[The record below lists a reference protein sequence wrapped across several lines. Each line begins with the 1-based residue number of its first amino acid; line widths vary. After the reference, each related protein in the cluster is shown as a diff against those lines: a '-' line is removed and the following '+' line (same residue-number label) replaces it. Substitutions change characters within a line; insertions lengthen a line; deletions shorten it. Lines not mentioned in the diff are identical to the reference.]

1 VVLLTLV
8 IGVLNVLLGFAAAVY
23 LGFGPPGLMETW
35 EAITGNPSTGNPSTG
50 NPSTGNSSTGNSS
63 TGNPPT
69 GGLSAQTAADEESIN
84 EFVEGLASSSL
95 EDMLDTDTDGEMSVE
110 PYDELYDDDAAE
122 LMAPDDPEN
131 WELDEKLIETSIL
144 KLNIAMMK
152 SGARATD
159 IDTRLRECRGST
171 DTETIETCLAM
182 LREDCETYL
191 SEQNMEAEKFSARIG
206 ELGELQSLGEE
217 IELTNLEQAS
227 QVETTLSNLEFM
239 DFSSDLEAANLRLLE
254 EINNLRVARHNLR
267 DNQEVAFL
275 AIARYENRLD
285 DIEQRLFIDPLTKIR
300 NRIGVETTLHRWWTQ
315 GRHKSRPMNAMLFD
329 LDVFGEIN
337 KQHGCLIGDKML
349 CLVSQFMEGEVG
361 KGDLVGRFAG
371 QRFLVLMF
379 DVGPQAAVK
388 TAEMLRQ
395 SIAKISF
402 RHAEHAIKLTTAVGV
417 AEVSPEDTEEKLFAR
432 LGEALAGAKKAGG
445 NKSFV
450 HDGKK
455 TEEVES
461 PDLKTKPAEFLI

>member
-1 VVLLTLV
+1 MVLLTLV
-8 IGVLNVLLGFAAAVY
+8 IGVSNVLLGFAAAVY

-35 EAITGNPSTGNPSTG
+35 EAMTGELATGEL
-50 NPSTGNSSTGNSS
+50 
-63 TGNPPT
+63 PT
-69 GGLSAQTAADEESIN
+69 GELSAQSMDEKESIN
-84 EFVEGLASSSL
+84 DFVEGLASISL
-95 EDMLDTDTDGEMSVE
+95 EDMLDSDTDDEMSIE
-110 PYDELYDDDAAE
+110 PYDEPYDDDAAE

-159 IDTRLRECRGST
+159 IDTRLRECRGNT
-171 DTETIETCLAM
+171 DTATIETCLAM

-191 SEQNMEAEKFSARIG
+191 SEQNMVAEKFGERIG

-217 IELTNLEQAS
+217 IETTNLEQAS
-227 QVETTLSNLEFM
+227 QIETTLSNLESM

-267 DNQEVAFL
+267 DNQEAAFL

-285 DIEQRLFIDPLTKIR
+285 DIEQWLFIDPLTKICS
-300 NRIGVETTLHRWWTQ
+300 RIGVETTLHRWWTQ
-315 GRHKSRPMNAMLFD
+315 GRRKARPMNAMLFD
-329 LDVFGEIN
+329 LDAFGEIN
-337 KQHGCLIGDKML
+337 KEHGCLVGDKML
-349 CLVSQFMEGEVG
+349 CLISQFVEGEVG

-371 QRFLVLMF
+371 QRFLVLVF
-379 DVGPQAAVK
+379 DVDPRAAVK
-388 TAEMLRQ
+388 TAEMIRQ

-402 RHAEHAIKLTTAVGV
+402 LHEEQRIELTTAVGI

-432 LGEALAGAKKAGG
+432 LEEALAEAKKAGG
-445 NKSFV
+445 NQSFI

-455 TEEVES
+455 TEEVEA
-461 PDLKTKPAEFLI
+461 PDLKTKPAKFLV